1 MVSPGAILI
10 FKVHLASPMDMSEYS
25 PRLFQRVTSMQAA
38 VLLDFLLAMHCVQAA
53 VSVDFLLAM
62 HLCGF
67 FTHMHGSFSRAY
79 EGGFFTLPESAL
91 PESYLLFL
99 TISQRFINLY
109 NLPENY
115 YSLQSPRECGN

>member
-1 MVSPGAILI
+1 
-10 FKVHLASPMDMSEYS
+10 
-25 PRLFQRVTSMQAA
+25 
-38 VLLDFLLAMHCVQAA
+38 MHCVQAA

-99 TISQRFINLY
+99 TISQRFIIPY
-109 NLPENY
+109 NLPEIY
-115 YSLQSPRECGN
+115 YSLQSPRDLLFFTLPESVAINSLAVSIPHLRYLS